1 MISLKD
7 TLIPA
12 LDLMLILVVVFLL
25 GIFAV
30 RFVSEKGIG
39 EESFFPIQSAVAIDD
54 IDKVTQNLPF
64 YAIILEKN
72 LLKVKRIDG
81 DKIEDIKN
89 YNDISQFFKEI
100 KEEEIYVIYEN
111 EKSELLGELIR
122 RLSKKNTNVFLAL
135 GN

>member
-1 MISLKD
+1 MISTRD
-7 TLIPA
+7 ILIPA
-12 LDLMLILVVVFLL
+12 LDLMLILVVIFLI

-54 IDKVTQNLPF
+54 IDKITQNLPF

-72 LLKVKRIDG
+72 ALKVSRIDG
-81 DKIEDIKN
+81 NQIINIKN
-89 YNDISQFFKEI
+89 YDDVIEFSKEI
-100 KEEEIYVIYEN
+100 KDKEIYIIYEN
-111 EKSELLGELIR
+111 EKSELLGEIIR
-122 RLSKKNTNVFLAL
+122 RLSKKNTRVFIAL